1 VVAGTPPGLAWIASV
16 VASPP
21 SRPELDFDE
30 TTLVLA
36 KEFPGHSIKGPQAIG
51 GTWVSI
57 HFHVDKADEVIRR
70 TVSAGGRSKEN
81 SRTGSMA
88 STRDMCANPSATS

>member
-1 VVAGTPPGLAWIASV
+1 VAVVAGTPPGLAWIASV

-57 HFHVDKADEVIRR
+57 HFHVDKADEVTRR
-70 TVSAGGRSKEN
+70 AVSAGAEVEREPKDEHSG
-81 SRTGSMA
+81 
-88 STRDMCANPSATS
+88 